1 MKVGGDLM
9 DKRFWQL
16 RGKQYSVSDGGYLTD
31 PDQEYGS
38 VMNPGLVTLESL
50 RDRPCAVLLGE
61 SGMGKSTALRVAYGA
76 DPLSHTGNVTTSYV
90 DLGLIDSGVEL
101 RNELF
106 DEKIFDELQESGG
119 VLDLVLDSLDEC
131 PVANA
136 ADIIVEEIG
145 KRKKVLQFLKLRI
158 ACRSSY
164 WPMHVESALSELFGV
179 KDLVYELCPLRRVDV
194 ERFAESKGLDP
205 EAFIQAV
212 GKQDIVP
219 FAVRPVTLN
228 FLVGVYAS
236 DPVSFSVTSQ
246 VQLYRQGMER
256 LATDENKRRNEN
268 PHGTPVSPGVRLLV
282 AERLSVISVL
292 SGKRKLCRWPSDDGQ
307 DSYILSYTDATAA
320 LGSGVDL
327 CGFPR
332 SDAFLA
338 VFDSTAFFAASV
350 SDSVTWA
357 HASYADFL
365 AAKYLVDYEV
375 SSEKITDLLFSGG
388 LQGRIVRQLR
398 PLAEWLAAMSPE
410 LRDVLSRKNPE
421 LAIKKDPT
429 QPMSAAEKRG
439 VIEALLR
446 QHSQPD
452 VLYVDWDL
460 AARLGKMEH
469 PGICEQLGPY
479 LTDPHLPLAARE
491 LAVLCVREMRL
502 RDLSALCLRIAL
514 DPSEPESLRRVAIEA
529 IAVAGTQETRK
540 QLRPLIVASERP
552 SRESLDVFG
561 AALGV
566 LWRDELTS
574 KELFDSL
581 PVPRDSMLGDYE
593 YFLDFTLGPTLLD
606 EDLSYAL
613 DWVSR
618 LDETWLESYGIH
630 SLIDTVI
637 RRAWQLALA
646 TSGQFPLTEFAAAY
660 WNLASKRNSALL
672 DHQKKQERD
681 FFLMGPAALRRRVA
695 LAALSHG
702 AFSED
707 AAFHIMHCDTPMV
720 DSGDFEWVLDVIVE
734 SSRPNERASLARLAS
749 YLFRRDSVAN
759 IDAVLRHKD
768 IAEIHDRFKD
778 LIDPIRL
785 QSAEAGKMRT
795 EYDSWQEIEARQ
807 ADQERQRQ
815 EREMEKP
822 TLSTISQ
829 VAAAILADGKKTTFQ
844 RWYLFYQAVLAA
856 SDERAQY
863 VAYSLDIVDLSG
875 WHALDECTQTAAT
888 KCALAYLSEVNPN
901 VDEGISTEKWTLGAS
916 YGLSCLVLTA
926 RRIGV
931 DAAELPDQLAERWLP
946 VLLSYPVNW
955 IETEQATLT
964 DILTTLAA
972 RCPDILS
979 RTTGLILNYYAS
991 VQHVFTTVLDRLE
1004 LVWSEEVSRLVFATM
1019 RTTEIRVDLFSW
1031 CLKALCAK
1039 GVQGTREIALEMVKQ
1054 GGQEN
1059 STPKAKEKA
1068 IIAAMVLAQTC
1079 TDWWVLLWELL
1090 GQNPGLGKD
1099 FIQLMSKAYP
1109 HETLNPLDS
1118 LSEDQLA
1125 TLYMWIFDT
1134 FPGMSDEMELGA
1146 HFVTPIEEVQEMTR
1160 AILNRLGKGTN
1171 QASVEALTRIRDHYS
1186 EKTWLRRVVS
1196 ESEDN
1201 YAASAWLPPSVDQ
1214 LIKLLDEPGA
1224 RYVADEDQ
1232 LLEVINKQIEILQ
1245 QRLHGETPACWLLW
1259 NEFRRDRRDVWRPKE
1274 ETRISDWVK
1283 VELEQLLVQRSI
1295 IVNREV
1301 EIRRGADSETPGQR
1315 TDIKVDTVSEGVQAS
1330 HVEVIIE
1337 VKGCWNPKLLTDMKV
1352 QLADR
1357 YLADNK
1363 CHHGIYL
1370 VAWFNWQNW
1379 DRGDYRRRQAFKH
1392 KRDRLEQ
1399 QLLGQAEALRAE
1411 GYFISPRFLD
1421 FIPPNASQ
1429 KA

>member
-1 MKVGGDLM
+1 M

-16 RGKQYSVSDGGYLTD
+16 RSNQYSVSDGGYLTD

-50 RDRPCAVLLGE
+50 RDQSCAILLGE
-61 SGMGKSTALRVAYGA
+61 SGMGKSTALRMAYGT
-76 DPLSHTGNVTTSYV
+76 DPRSHTGNVTTWHV
-90 DLGLIDSGVEL
+90 DLGLIDSGTAL
-101 RNELF
+101 RGELF
-106 DEKIFDELQESGG
+106 EQNIIDELQVSGG
-119 VLDLVLDSLDEC
+119 ALELVLDSLDEC

-145 KRKKVLQFLKLRI
+145 KRKKVLQSLKLRI

-164 WPMHVESALSELFGV
+164 WPVHVESELSRLFGV
-179 KDLVYELCPLRRVDV
+179 EGFVYELCPLRQVDV
-194 ERFAESKGLDP
+194 ERFAIWKGLDP
-205 EAFIQAV
+205 QVFMQAV
-212 GKQDIVP
+212 SKQDLVP
-219 FAVRPVTLN
+219 FAARPVTLN
-228 FLVGVYAS
+228 FLVAAYAN
-236 DPVSFSVTSQ
+236 DPVSFGSTSQ
-246 VQLYRQGMER
+246 VQLYNQGMER
-256 LATDENKRRNEN
+256 LASDDNKRRNEN

-292 SGKRKLCRWPSDDGQ
+292 SGKRKLCRWPSGDGQ
-307 DSYILSYTDATAA
+307 DLYILSYTDATAA

-332 SDAFLA
+332 SDAFPA

-365 AAKYLVDYEV
+365 AAKYLVDHEV

-398 PLAEWLAAMSPE
+398 PLSEWLAAMSSE
-410 LRDVLSRKNPE
+410 LRSIIGRQNPE
-421 LAIKKDPT
+421 LVTQKKPV
-429 QPMSAAEKRG
+429 QPMDEAEKHDI
-439 VIEALLR
+439 VEALLQ
-446 QHSQPD
+446 QHSRPD
-452 VLYVDWDL
+452 VLCVDWDL
-460 AARLGKMEH
+460 ASKLSKMEY
-469 PGICEQLGPY
+469 PGVCEQLKPY
-479 LTDPHLPLAARE
+479 LTDSRLSLAARE
-491 LAVLCVREMRL
+491 FAVLCIHKMQLQE
-502 RDLSALCLRIAL
+502 LSALCLDIAL
-514 DPSEPESLRRVAIEA
+514 NSSEPDLLRTM
-529 IAVAGTQETRK
+529 AVDAVKAAGTK
-540 QLRPLIVASERP
+540 QMFHKLRSLVVVSERP
-552 SRESLDVFG
+552 SSVPVEVFG
-561 AALGV
+561 TVVDAL
-566 LWRDELTS
+566 WKTELTS
-574 KELFDSL
+574 QELFDAL
-581 PVPRDSMLGDYE
+581 PLPRDSVLGSYE
-593 YFLDFTLGPTLLD
+593 YFLDFKLGPSLIAD
-606 EDLSYAL
+606 DLRYAL

-618 LDETWLESYGIH
+618 LDETWLGFHSIH
-630 SLIDTVI
+630 SLIDTVM
-637 RRAWQLALA
+637 RRTWQLTLA
-646 TSGQFPLTEFAAAY
+646 TSDQFPLAEFAAAY
-660 WNLASKRNSALL
+660 WNLVTKSDFVLL
-672 DHQKKQERD
+672 DDQKHQERD
-681 FFLMGPAALRRRVA
+681 FFLQGPTALRHAIV
-695 LAALSHG
+695 LAALSRG

-707 AAFHIMHCDTPMV
+707 AAFRIMHCHAPMV

-749 YLFRRDSVAN
+749 YLFQRDSVAN

-768 IAEIHDRFKD
+768 IAEIHDQFKQWT
-778 LIDPIRL
+778 DPVQL
-785 QSAEAGKMRT
+785 DSAEADKMRT
-795 EYDSWQEIEARQ
+795 EYNSYQGFETRQ
-807 ADQERQRQ
+807 ANEERQRQ
-815 EREMEKP
+815 EREREKP
-822 TLSTISQ
+822 TLLTISQ
-829 VAAAILADGKKTTFQ
+829 IATTILADGKKTMFEK
-844 RWYLFYQAVLAA
+844 WSLFYRAV
-856 SDERAQY
+856 
-863 VAYSLDIVDLSG
+863 LDIVKLSG
-875 WHALDECTQTAAT
+875 WHALDGPTQTAAAN
-888 KCALAYLSEVNPN
+888 CAVAYLSEVDP
-901 VDEGISTEKWTLGAS
+901 DADRWAGTDTWTNGAS
-916 YGLSCLVLTA
+916 LGLSCLVLAA

-931 DAAELPDQLAERWLP
+931 DTAELPDQLAERWLP
-946 VLLSYPVNW
+946 VLLSHPVNW

-964 DILTTLAA
+964 DILVALAA
-972 RCPDILS
+972 RCPKVLVD
-979 RTTGLILNYYAS
+979 TTQLILNRYAPAPNIS
-991 VQHVFTTVLDRLE
+991 TTVLDRLE
-1004 LVWSEEVSRLVFATM
+1004 VVWSEEISQVVLDAM
-1019 RTTEIRVDLFSW
+1019 RSPWIGTSLWSW
-1031 CLKALCAK
+1031 CLKALCSR
-1039 GVQGTREIALEMVKQ
+1039 GVQDAHDSALEMVERGAK
-1054 GGQEN
+1054 ED
-1059 STPKAKEKA
+1059 SLPEAKEKA
-1068 IIAAMVLAQTC
+1068 MVAAMVLAQTC
-1079 TDWWVLLWELL
+1079 TDWWPLLWESL

-1099 FIQLMSKAYP
+1099 FIQRMSRAYP

-1160 AILNRLGKGTN
+1160 AILNRLEKGTN
-1171 QASVEALTRIRDHYS
+1171 HASVEALTRIRDHYS

-1201 YAASAWLPPSVDQ
+1201 YAASAWSPPSVDQ

-1274 ETRISDWVK
+1274 ETHISDWVK

-1337 VKGCWNPKLLTDMKV
+1337 VKGCWNPGLLTDMKV

-1392 KRDRLEQ
+1392 ERERLEQ